1 MLSTLPNGRQLLTNF
16 ASLLSSMG
24 LARLATAAAWILVA
38 RQVGP
43 GSYGQFVACFALA
56 RLTAVSFSWGLDG
69 WLLWKGGDSPDR
81 ATLARNSG
89 AALTWKV
96 GLGVL
101 WMGLLSGLAG
111 WFNPEVFPHN
121 LLLISGLIVWFEELT
136 NTAWSVF
143 KSTLQNDITFR
154 VVTLVQLALVL
165 WTALLVLYD
174 NRQLDSYLWVRVAV
188 AGAGCLW
195 AWSIL
200 WQRFGLRIERAALL
214 PTLMAA
220 TPFAGSA
227 FLAIVNERADIA
239 IIGQLLGQEQAG
251 LYAPASTLIS
261 SLLLIPAS
269 AYAVMVP
276 VLVRARRQQNT
287 DQVQRL
293 WRLLLAASSL
303 LGFLLAAGLALSAPW
318 LVALLYGAT
327 FASAAPIL
335 AILALVLGLRCVT
348 FALAAALVAGGHQKQ
363 RLQAQFWAAAT
374 NVVANLFV
382 ARIWG
387 ITGVAW
393 VYVTTEAILLAGYGW
408 AWHRQKQRS

>member
-1 MLSTLPNGRQLLTNF
+1 L
-16 ASLLSSMG
+16 
-24 LARLATAAAWILVA
+24 
-38 RQVGP
+38 
-43 GSYGQFVACFALA
+43 
-56 RLTAVSFSWGLDG
+56 
-69 WLLWKGGDSPDR
+69 
-81 ATLARNSG
+81 
-89 AALTWKV
+89 
-96 GLGVL
+96 
-101 WMGLLSGLAG
+101 
-111 WFNPEVFPHN
+111 
-121 LLLISGLIVWFEELT
+121 
-136 NTAWSVF
+136 
-143 KSTLQNDITFR
+143 
-154 VVTLVQLALVL
+154 
-165 WTALLVLYD
+165 
-174 NRQLDSYLWVRVAV
+174 AV
-188 AGAGCLW
+188 AGVGCLW

-200 WQRFGLRIERAALL
+200 WQRFGLHIERAALL
-214 PTLMAA
+214 PTLVAA

-293 WRLLLAASSL
+293 WRRLLAGSSL

-318 LVALLYGAT
+318 LVALLYGAN
-327 FASAAPIL
+327 FAPTAPIL

-348 FALAAALVAGGHQKQ
+348 FVLAAALVAGGHQKQ

-382 ARIWG
+382 APLWG